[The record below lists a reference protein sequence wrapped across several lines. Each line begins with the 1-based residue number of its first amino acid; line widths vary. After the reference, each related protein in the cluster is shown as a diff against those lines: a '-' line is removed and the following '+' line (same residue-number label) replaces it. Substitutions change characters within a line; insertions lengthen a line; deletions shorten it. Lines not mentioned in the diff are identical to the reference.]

1 MTATPR
7 GSRQKDVFGGL
18 PRLPAANPTITNEP
32 DEIPPSSISRVPSS
46 VPRHPAPP
54 IKDNEPKLPR
64 PYLQTTIEQTPTRGP
79 SKQSKNPLGAEPK
92 NKPYS
97 VFLTPSKPRRSPAII
112 SQQPRLPSPY
122 AAQPSSS
129 NHLDAEVHGAAIQE
143 TPLKP
148 QIDVPE
154 KAGTSDSTG
163 TRQFSPPSDFEPDIR
178 VNVLPTIIPSSPPVL
193 EEDSSK
199 SLFETLGW
207 DDYVDELA

>member
-7 GSRQKDVFGGL
+7 GNRQKDVFGGL

-46 VPRHPAPP
+46 VQRHPALP

-92 NKPYS
+92 DRPYS
-97 VFLTPSKPRRSPAII
+97 VFVTPSKPRRSPAII

-129 NHLDAEVHGAAIQE
+129 IRLDAEVHGAAIQD

-154 KAGTSDSTG
+154 KGGASNCTDARQVSPRSDV
-163 TRQFSPPSDFEPDIR
+163 EPDIR
-178 VNVLPTIIPSSPPVL
+178 ANVLPTTIPSSPPVL
-193 EEDSSK
+193 EEESSR